1 MWSPCQHC
9 FPTAIR
15 KWQLLATGLLLLK
28 IVCCPKKII
37 MHLIVIYW
45 PHFQQFAIGTKTLP
59 ILAGATICLIAA
71 NFVWTGLSCNVHTWS
86 SQCLPCQTSKTTR
99 HISTPIAVFPF
110 LMCHS
115 PWWIMNINIFDLL
128 PSCDSFH
135 ILLTTMDR
143 STRWPKAFPISDV
156 STAILVSAVGC
167 HCLASLLF

>member
-1 MWSPCQHC
+1 MSALFSNSNPEMTTFSYWPSSPENCLLPKEKYNA
-9 FPTAIR
+9 FDR
-15 KWQLLATGLLLLK
+15 NLLA
-28 IVCCPKKII
+28 I
-37 MHLIVIYW
+37 
-45 PHFQQFAIGTKTLP
+45 FQQFATYQNIAHPGRC
-59 ILAGATICLIAA
+59 ATICLIAA

-115 PWWIMNINIFDLL
+115 PWWIMNINIFDML